1 MKALDAHLQQQLY
14 PTAEAVARY
23 VEQRWGVRYTASGMT
38 AVLHWLGYIRVTY
51 EISVEICVVVVGL
64 SS

>member
-1 MKALDAHLQQQLY
+1 LREVAHVAGELDEKVAQ
-14 PTAEAVARY
+14 AVEE
-23 VEQRWGVRYTASGMT
+23 VFEIVRGTM
-38 AVLHWLGYIRVTY
+38 RVTY